1 MNADWNDCFSTNN
14 SNELY
19 YTISRLFHTN
29 KIQGCGDVIVAS
41 KNNNK
46 SLNSYRYR
54 ITITAQPDSGN
65 NAREPG
71 TGGGLLLS
79 AHLCI
84 SIYSHFCSSFE
95 FIVDVFVFYGTIDP
109 LPLAPTQNFVALSLI
124 YRIK

>member
-46 SLNSYRYR
+46 SLNSYR

-71 TGGGLLLS
+71 TGGVYYYQRIC
-79 AHLCI
+79 AYR
-84 SIYSHFCSSFE
+84 IYSHFCSSFK
-95 FIVDVFVFYGTIDP
+95 FILDVFVFYGTIDP